1 MYRGPSLS
9 GVTRAGL
16 GPSRG
21 GVSVSGVC
29 INGSVLMLVAVDA
42 GVGWFDPGVCFKGS
56 GVKAGAL
63 CSSSAIVVANIRIS
77 KSEEFD
83 SACALMS
90 RPSAGD

>member
-1 MYRGPSLS
+1 M
-9 GVTRAGL
+9 AGL

-29 INGSVLMLVAVDA
+29 IKGSVLMSVVVDA
-42 GVGWFDPGVCFKGS
+42 GVGWFDPGVCFRGS

-63 CSSSAIVVANIRIS
+63 CSSSAMVAAKMRIS

-83 SACALMS
+83 SPCALVS
-90 RPSAGD
+90 RPSAL